1 MKKLYFFVTFML
13 LFVFLNVSAQKQ
25 ALILGYSQAN
35 NIYEDE
41 NVKIELIRLNLKV
54 TNKTDKTIYIDRKSS
69 FYYINEKSFCLFE
82 GKEYHGKNETTVEK
96 DVDPIAPRGSK
107 YIAGLKNPLG
117 NRLYDAGGGNAGF
130 NLLKKNK
137 GAAAN
142 YLSDEDVEFMGM
154 IETLR
159 SELANNERKSS
170 SSIHLTENE
179 SFMRI
184 RVAINY
190 SEDPKMDELKACNIT
205 SWISDLIMAKF
216 FVRKQDKVVRSNAVN
231 VKGRMLNTMHVFAD
245 SPFEYDED
253 ISPLD
258 GYTISFGKGKFYVHQ
273 FNNHNDDGIKHDKND
288 NEIVSSFEDVSKIGR
303 QKTVF
308 IWEGETFNW
317 VQDFTDSYA
326 RYLQEDGM
334 KAKDAFKEAK
344 DAAKKANKEQRLKL

>member
-1 MKKLYFFVTFML
+1 MKRLFLYAAL
-13 LFVFLNVSAQKQ
+13 ILFIGFNVSAQEQ
-25 ALILGYSQAN
+25 ALVLGYSQAN
-35 NIYEDE
+35 NVYEDE
-41 NVKIELIRLNLKV
+41 NVKIELIRLTLRV

-69 FYYINEKSFCLFE
+69 FYYINEKSYCLFE
-82 GKEYHGKNETTVEK
+82 GKEIHRKGETIVEK

-117 NRLYDAGGGNAGF
+117 NRWYDAGGGNVGF
-130 NLLKKNK
+130 NLWKKDK

-142 YLSDEDVEFMGM
+142 YLSDQDVEFMG
-154 IETLR
+154 IVETLR

-170 SSIHLTENE
+170 SSIHLAENE

-190 SEDPKMDELKACNIT
+190 SEDPKMEELKSCNIT
-205 SWISDLIMAKF
+205 SWISDMIMAKF
-216 FVRKQDKVVRSNAVN
+216 FVRKQDKVVRTNAVN

-258 GYTISFGKGKFYVHQ
+258 GYTIMFGKGRFYVHQ
-273 FNNHNDDGIKHDKND
+273 FNNVGDDGVKRKSDD
-288 NEIVSSFEDVSKIGR
+288 GEILSSFEEPATLGK
-303 QKTVF
+303 QKTAF
-308 IWEGETFNW
+308 IWEGETMNW

-326 RYLQEDGM
+326 KYLQEDGM
-334 KAKDAFKEAK
+334 KAKDAYKEAK
-344 DAAKKANKEQRLKL
+344 NAAKKAKKEQTLKL